1 MGYKMRTEI
10 LHKSA
15 FAELKVYLS
24 PGESVTAEAGAMVYM
39 SPNIG
44 VRTTTGGGLL
54 KGLARKILTKQTLF
68 MNTYYA
74 ERGEGYIT
82 FAPGL
87 PGDIMEIDISKPLY
101 VSDTNYL
108 ASTGVQF
115 GVKFTGFKGIFTPG
129 GMFWFK
135 LEGVGKVWLGTFGGI
150 DVVTLNPGEKLLVD
164 NIHLAAFDADTQFT
178 LRKFGRMK
186 SFLFGGEYILTEF
199 VGPGRVFIQSRN
211 LPVFANILYRY
222 MPKNND

>member
-1 MGYKMRTEI
+1 MKSEI
-10 LHKSA
+10 LHKPA
-15 FAELKVYLS
+15 FAELKVHLS

-39 SPNIG
+39 SSNIG
-44 VRTTTGGGLL
+44 VKTTTGGGFL

-74 ERGEGYIT
+74 ESSEGYVV

-87 PGDIMEIDISKPLY
+87 PGDIMEIDVSKPLY

-108 ASTGVQF
+108 ASTGLQF
-115 GVKFTGFKGIFTPG
+115 GVKFTGFRGIFTPG

-135 LEGVGKVWLGTFGGI
+135 LEGIGKVWLATFGGV
-150 DVVTLNPGEKLLVD
+150 DVIELKPGEHLLID
-164 NIHLAAFDADTQFT
+164 NIHLAAFDAGMQFR
-178 LRKFGRMK
+178 LRKFGKLK
-186 SFLFGGEYILTEF
+186 SFLFGGEYLLTEF
-199 VGPGRVFIQSRN
+199 EGPGRVFIQSRN

>member
-1 MGYKMRTEI
+1 MKTEI
-10 LHKSA
+10 RHKSA
-15 FAELKVYLS
+15 FAELRVHLS
-24 PGESVTAEAGAMVYM
+24 PGESITAEAGAMVYM
-39 SPNIG
+39 SPNIR
-44 VRTTTGGGLL
+44 VQTTTGGGFL
-54 KGLARKILTKQTLF
+54 KGIARKLLTNQTLF

-74 ERGEGYIT
+74 ERGEGYVV

-87 PGDIMEIDISKPLY
+87 PGDIMEIDVEKPLY
-101 VSDTNYL
+101 ISDTNYL
-108 ASTGVQF
+108 ASTGLQF

-135 LEGVGKVWLGTFGGI
+135 VTGTGRTWLATYGGI
-150 DVVTLNPGEKLLVD
+150 DVITLNPGEKLLVD
-164 NIHLAAFDADTQFT
+164 NIHLAAFEADMKFT

-199 VGPGRVFIQSRN
+199 VGPGKIYIQSRN

-222 MPKNND
+222 MPKNKS